1 MPVLLEGASK
11 GLAWVFF
18 SLLRTLGKEPKV
30 PTDASEKSK
39 VLFSR
44 SKIQRGGLAYQRSSS
59 LSTTKVF
66 EEKEVHR
73 AEK

>member
-1 MPVLLEGASK
+1 MGFV
-11 GLAWVFF
+11 

-39 VLFSR
+39 NFFSS
-44 SKIQRGGLAYQRSSS
+44 SKIQKRGGVAYQKSSS

-66 EEKEVHR
+66 QEKEVPR
-73 AEK
+73 AER